1 MGPFDAWAVGG
12 DTDAPAASQRQQ
24 GRSRLGPHEAQPD
37 AAYEATFFGRF
48 GVRCAQRPLGELS
61 GRRGSVRTLLK
72 WFLLHPSERVS
83 TSSLCEMLWPGRD
96 PARAS
101 NNLHVT
107 LHYLRHALEPDLA
120 KGARSRFLRHDR
132 HQQYWFEMGGDW
144 WTDVCEVHELAHAGA
159 AAESDGDIGRAIE
172 LYDRVAN
179 YHELSFMPED
189 VYEDTFA
196 DFRRQQSRAH
206 GESLRHLMRLYT
218 RVNQLPSAHV
228 IALRALQLDPYDELA
243 VKTLVMVRLSDGNAT
258 AAARQLDGFFDTLER
273 DLGRSAD
280 SELVDLRS
288 ALRSGE
294 FQRHHRAGQGQ
305 MGAMEL

>member
-1 MGPFDAWAVGG
+1 LG
-12 DTDAPAASQRQQ
+12 D
-24 GRSRLGPHEAQPD
+24 
-37 AAYEATFFGRF
+37 
-48 GVRCAQRPLGELS
+48 LS

-72 WFLLHPSERVS
+72 WFLLNPSDRVS
-83 TSSLCEMLWPGRD
+83 ASSLCEMLWPGRE

-144 WTDVCEVHELAHAGA
+144 WTDVLEVRELARAGA

-172 LYDRVAN
+172 LYDRVTN

-189 VYEDTFA
+189 VYDDTFA
-196 DFRRQQSRAH
+196 DYRRQQDQAH
-206 GESLRHLMRLYT
+206 GEALRHLMRLYA
-218 RVNQLPSAHV
+218 RVNQLPSAHAV
-228 IALRALQLDPYDELA
+228 ALRALQLDPYDEQA
-243 VKTLVMVRLSDGNAT
+243 VKTLVMVRLSDGNVA

-273 DLGRSAD
+273 DLGRRPD
-280 SELVDLRS
+280 SELVNLRS
-288 ALRSGE
+288 ALRSGD
-294 FQRHHRAGQGQ
+294 FQRHHRAGRGP
-305 MGAMEL
+305 MGAMKL